1 MKRIATPDRRELL
14 KAALG
19 TIKTDLA
26 VKNAQYLNL
35 FTGEKYPATIF
46 IHHGFVVHVEDKD
59 LEAGLDNVTEVVDA
73 KGAYIV
79 PGLIDAHV
87 HIESSMLTPRNFA
100 EAVIPTGTT
109 TVVTD
114 PHEVANVAG
123 EEAVRYMH
131 DAGLDLPMRQWINIP
146 SSVPAVPGLEEA
158 GAEFDASVIDRL
170 AKLPNVI
177 GLAEM
182 MDYKGVELGSDR
194 TISMIEAAERNGL
207 YVQGH
212 VPNEFGRNLSAY
224 VVGGPTTDHETRTA
238 AEAKSKLRSGLYL
251 DARES
256 SMAKN
261 IAEIWQGVKDLPWRD
276 RLALCTDDR
285 EAADLLTSGHL
296 NHVVQQVIANG
307 MPAIEAV
314 RASSLH
320 AAEELGVTNL
330 GAIAPGY
337 VADFLLVRDLAE
349 FKPEQ
354 VYFGGKLV
362 AENGKMVAPIEP
374 KLFEIETRNTV
385 NILPLELEDFQL
397 NAPNGQQDGT
407 VKINVP
413 TYTDYNDSMTRLQVE
428 ELPVKDGIVDISA
441 DPDLAYVITVNRYG
455 KANKTVGLI
464 RHFGGVEGAVGS
476 TVAHDHHNMMIVYR
490 FPAAAKRVY
499 EALVECG
506 GGISCSDET
515 HLLKTLELPVFGLM
529 TSKNAVETAQE
540 GEAMKKVLQGIGLDT
555 LNPLLRIVTL
565 GLTVIPEFK
574 YSDLGLVDVLASKLM
589 PVFPEQ

>member
-35 FTGEKYPATIF
+35 FTGEEYPATIF

-374 KLFEIETRNTV
+374 KPFEIETRNTV

-397 NAPNGQQDGT
+397 TAPNGQQDGT

>member
-35 FTGEKYPATIF
+35 FTGEEYPATIF

-114 PHEVANVAG
+114 PHEAANVAG

-296 NHVVQQVIANG
+296 NHVVQQVITNG

-362 AENGKMVAPIEP
+362 AENGKMIAPIEP
-374 KLFEIETRNTV
+374 KPFEIETRNTV

-397 NAPNGQQDGT
+397 TAPNGQQNGT

-506 GGISCSDET
+506 GGISCSDEN

>member
-35 FTGEKYPATIF
+35 FTGEEYPATIF

-114 PHEVANVAG
+114 PHEAANVAG

>member
-35 FTGEKYPATIF
+35 FTGEEYPATIF
-46 IHHGFVVHVEDKD
+46 IHHGFVVHVEDQD

-114 PHEVANVAG
+114 PHEAANVAG

-374 KLFEIETRNTV
+374 KPFEIETRNTV

-397 NAPNGQQDGT
+397 TAPNGQQNGT

-515 HLLKTLELPVFGLM
+515 HLLKTIELPVFGLM

>member
-35 FTGEKYPATIF
+35 FTGEEYPATIF
-46 IHHGFVVHVEDKD
+46 IHHGFVVHVEDQD

-114 PHEVANVAG
+114 PHEAANVAG

-397 NAPNGQQDGT
+397 TAPNGQQNGT

>member
-35 FTGEKYPATIF
+35 FTGEEYPATIF
-46 IHHGFVVHVEDKD
+46 IHHGFVVHVEDQD

-114 PHEVANVAG
+114 PHEAANVAG

-374 KLFEIETRNTV
+374 KPFEIETRNTV

-397 NAPNGQQDGT
+397 TAPNGQQNGT

>member
-35 FTGEKYPATIF
+35 FTGEEYPATIF
-46 IHHGFVVHVEDKD
+46 IHHGFVVHVEDQD

-114 PHEVANVAG
+114 PHEAANVAG

-238 AEAKSKLRSGLYL
+238 AEAKSKLRSALYL

-374 KLFEIETRNTV
+374 KPFEIETRNTV

-397 NAPNGQQDGT
+397 TAPNGQQNGT